1 MMRQIWKTGK
11 IGFFMILITGSIGFV
26 EKKNYEKT
34 CISIEVNI
42 RNQYENY
49 FISESD
55 VIDIVTDGGDRR
67 IIGEPIA
74 TLNLKKIETDLY
86 QNKFIRNAEVYK
98 DLTGRLMI
106 NIDQSRPIARLMS
119 DRGSD
124 RYISNQGEV
133 LPLSKHYTARV
144 LLIDGAYANNTK
156 LSDLNAN
163 QHDKNILE
171 LLKYIEKDKFWKAQI
186 AQLNIDKSGNIKMY
200 TQVSRQVVEFGKAEE
215 IEEKFKKLKI
225 FYKEILPAKGW
236 NHYNT
241 VNVKYKNQIVCE

>member
-1 MMRQIWKTGK
+1 MRKIWKAGK
-11 IGFFMILITGSIGFV
+11 IGLILILLTGSIGFV
-26 EKKNYEKT
+26 EKKYNQKT

-55 VIDIVTDGGDRR
+55 VIDIVTNGGELR
-67 IIGEPIA
+67 IIGEPMA
-74 TLNLKKIETDLY
+74 DLNLKQIEKELY
-86 QNKFIRNAEVYK
+86 HNKFIKHAEVFK

-119 DRGSD
+119 DKMSD
-124 RYISNQGEV
+124 RYISNKGEV

-144 LLIDGAYANNTK
+144 ILIDGAYADNAK
-156 LSDLNAN
+156 LSDLNTN
-163 QHDKNILE
+163 PMDIN
-171 LLKYIEKDKFWKAQI
+171 LLDLLNYIGRDKFWKAQI
-186 AQLNIDKSGNIKMY
+186 AQLNIDKKGNIKMY
-200 TQVSRQVVEFGKAEE
+200 TQVSKQVVEFGQAED
-215 IEEKFKKLKI
+215 IETKFKKLKL

-241 VNVKYKNQIVCE
+241 VSVKYKNQIVCE

>member
-200 TQVSRQVVEFGKAEE
+200 SQVSRQVVEFGKAEE